1 MNVMKNLRNKAKTE
15 ELDYLLIMNC
25 LSSYKQPRDKLTKL
39 LKTNQLIRIKKG
51 IYVFGEE
58 YRNRPYSLEILAN
71 LIYGPSYISF
81 EYALAYHNLIPEKV
95 TRITS
100 ACSKRIKQFTTPVG
114 NFIYYYVAPL
124 KYSVGIKI
132 ESIDENS
139 NFLIATK
146 EKALAD
152 YLARIKS
159 FNNKDDLSEYL
170 IESMRVDLKEF
181 QKFNISLME
190 EISKTYNNKNV
201 DLLCQITK
209 NH

>member
-124 KYSVGIKI
+124 KYPVGIKI

-146 EKALAD
+146 EKALTD
-152 YLARIKS
+152 YLSRIKS
-159 FNNKDDLSEYL
+159 FNNKEDKGLEYA
-170 IESMRVDLKEF
+170 
-181 QKFNISLME
+181 
-190 EISKTYNNKNV
+190 
-201 DLLCQITK
+201 
-209 NH
+209 

>member
-1 MNVMKNLRNKAKTE
+1 MNTMKNLRNKAKTE

-124 KYSVGIKI
+124 KYPVGIKI

-146 EKALAD
+146 EKALTD
-152 YLARIKS
+152 YLSRIKS
-159 FNNKDDLSEYL
+159 FNNKDDLFEYL
-170 IESMRVDLKEF
+170 IESMRVDPKEL
-181 QKFNISLME
+181 QKFNIPLIE
-190 EISKTYNNKNV
+190 EISKTYHNNNI
-201 DLLCQITK
+201 DLLCRIIK